1 MKNNIK
7 LAAIAILLGIILGK
21 YIFNQYKEDV
31 IDTMNVTNN
40 QIYIMQYGVYKNED
54 NMKESAKE
62 LKNYFYYTD
71 EKGYHVIIG
80 ITTKESLKDKI
91 VDSYDIKTDIYMKK
105 IQLDNEEFLRLLEQY
120 DSLIEQT
127 TDKDIIVSAEKQ
139 ILSKYEE
146 ILTDN
151 E

>member
-7 LAAIAILLGIILGK
+7 LAVIAVLLGIILGK
-21 YIFNQYKEDV
+21 YIFSQYKEDV
-31 IDTMNVTNN
+31 IDTMNITNN

-54 NMKESAKE
+54 NMKENTKD

-80 ITTKESLKDKI
+80 ITTKENLKDKI
-91 VDSYDIKTDIYMKK
+91 VDSYNIKSNIYMKK